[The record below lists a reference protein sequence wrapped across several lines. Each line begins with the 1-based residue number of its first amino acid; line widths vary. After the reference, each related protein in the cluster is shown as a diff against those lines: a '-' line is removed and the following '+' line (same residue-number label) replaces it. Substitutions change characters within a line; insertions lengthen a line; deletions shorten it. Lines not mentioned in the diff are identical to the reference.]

1 MASASGLCYHE
12 SMVDDLQA
20 LEVDV
25 LFVGGGPA
33 NLAGA
38 LRLTQLVARHNAR
51 VSSGDLSGSPLAVQI
66 ALIEKGRD
74 VGAHAISGAIFDPT
88 ALEELL
94 PDYGSRG
101 FPFSQRV
108 AEHGLHYLTT
118 EGSHRFPNFLIPPAY
133 RQDRCYVGSL
143 QKLNLWLAEQV
154 EAAGVYL
161 FNETCG
167 VQILYDGNR
176 VCGVQTG
183 DKGVE
188 AGGSRKAN
196 YEPGTRIQAKVTV
209 FGEGP
214 RGTLAEDLI
223 HRFKLREGRNP
234 QSYALGVKELI
245 RVKQGGSPGLAIHT
259 IGYPLSSRVFGGGFC
274 YGLEENLYAVGMIC
288 GLDWED
294 PQMDVQA
301 QLQRFK
307 KHPFIQQFIRGG
319 EVVSYGAK
327 TLPEGGYFA
336 IPRPYVDGALLV
348 GDSAG
353 FLNVPYL
360 KGIHYAMKSGMLAAE
375 TIFDAL
381 LYGDASASGLS
392 SYDARLASSYVMQ
405 DLYRVR
411 HFRRAF
417 AHHGFLGLLLGG
429 LTMWTGWG
437 PSKSGGVH
445 EDFLAL
451 RPIKEVMADRRDH
464 EPIGYDAG
472 VLVDKLT
479 DVYYSGTQHRE
490 DQPTHIQIVDPNRC
504 LTDCIARFGDAPCT
518 HFCPAKVY
526 ELMGEGADRRI
537 RVNFSNCVHC
547 KTCVIKDPL
556 DVQAGDNV
564 QNIVWRAPAEGG
576 PRYQGL

>member
-1 MASASGLCYHE
+1 ME
-12 SMVDDLQA
+12 DDRQT

-38 LRLTQLVARHNAR
+38 LHLARLVERHNAR
-51 VSSGDLSGSPLAVQI
+51 VAVKALSGPPLSPQI

-74 VGAHAISGAIFDPT
+74 VGAHAISGALLDPR

-94 PDYGSRG
+94 PDYRDRG
-101 FPFSQRV
+101 FPLTLRV
-108 AEHGLHYLTT
+108 ARHGLHYLTT
-118 EGSHRFPNFLIPPAY
+118 GRDFRLLDFLVPPAY
-133 RQDRCYVGSL
+133 RQEACYVGSL

-154 EAAGVYL
+154 EAAGVFL

-167 VQILYDGNR
+167 VEILYDGDR
-176 VCGVQTG
+176 VRGVRTG
-183 DKGVE
+183 DKGLE
-188 AGGSRKAN
+188 ARGGRKPN
-196 YEPGTRIQAKVTV
+196 YAPGTRIAAKVTV

-214 RGTLAEDLI
+214 HGTLAEDLI
-223 HRFKLREGRNP
+223 HRSKLREGRNP

-245 RVKQGGSPGLAIHT
+245 RVKHGGSPGLAVHT
-259 IGYPLSSRVFGGGFC
+259 IGYPLGPRVFGGGFC
-274 YGLEENLYAVGMIC
+274 YGLEDGLYAVGMVC
-288 GLDWED
+288 ALDWED
-294 PQMDVQA
+294 PQMDVQT

-307 KHPFIQQFIRGG
+307 KHPFIQQLIAGG
-319 EVVSYGAK
+319 EVIAYGAK

-336 IPRPYVDGALLV
+336 VPRPYADGALLV

-375 TIFDAL
+375 TLYEAL
-381 LYGDASASGLS
+381 VRGEYTAATLAS
-392 SYDARLASSYVMQ
+392 YEARLAASYVMR

-411 HFRRAF
+411 NFRRAF
-417 AHHGFLGLLLGG
+417 AYGRLPGLLLGG
-429 LTMWTGWG
+429 ATMWTGLG
-437 PSKSGGVH
+437 PTRPGGVQ
-445 EDFLAL
+445 
-451 RPIKEVMADRRDH
+451 ADYRHLKPLDAVVAGRWIR
-464 EPIGYDAG
+464 EPAHFDAG

-479 DVYYSGTQHRE
+479 DVFHSGTQHRE
-490 DQPTHIQIVDPNRC
+490 DQPSHIRILNPSRC
-504 LTDCIARFGDAPCT
+504 LTECIPRFGDAPCT

-526 ELMGEGADRRI
+526 ELVGEGPARHI
-537 RVNFSNCVHC
+537 QVNFANCVHC

-556 DVQAGDNV
+556 DVLTDDTV
-564 QNIVWRAPAEGG
+564 QNIIWRAPAEGG

>member
-1 MASASGLCYHE
+1 M
-12 SMVDDLQA
+12 DDERQTLD
-20 LEVDV
+20 VDV

-38 LRLTQLVARHNAR
+38 LRLTQLVAHQNER
-51 VSSGDLSGSPLAVQI
+51 VSAGDSSSPRLEPRI

-74 VGAHAISGAIFDPT
+74 VGAHAISGAIFDPI

-94 PDYGSRG
+94 PDYRDRG
-101 FPFSQRV
+101 FPISIRV
-108 AEHGLHYLTT
+108 ARHGLHYLTT
-118 EGSHRFPNFLIPPAY
+118 NGNLPLPDCLIPPAY

-161 FNETCG
+161 FHETCG
-167 VQILYDGNR
+167 VQILYDGDR

-183 DKGVE
+183 DKGLE
-188 AGGSRKAN
+188 AGGGRKGN
-196 YEPGTRIQAKVTV
+196 YEPGTQIRAKVTV

-214 RGTLAEDLI
+214 RGTLTEDLI
-223 HRFKLREGRNP
+223 HRFKLGEGQAP

-245 RVKQGGSPGLAIHT
+245 RVKQGGAPGLAIHT
-259 IGYPLSSRVFGGGFC
+259 LGYPLGPEVFGGGFC
-274 YGLEENLYAVGMIC
+274 YGMAEDLFAVGMVC
-288 GLDWED
+288 GLDWKD
-294 PQMDVQA
+294 PQMDVQE

-307 KHPFIQQFIRGG
+307 KHPVIQQFIKGG
-319 EVVSYGAK
+319 EVIAYGAK

-336 IPRPYVDGALLV
+336 VPRPYTDGALIV

-375 TIFDAL
+375 TIVEAL
-381 LYGDASASGLS
+381 VRGNVTASVLS
-392 SYDARLASSYVMQ
+392 AYETRLASSYVMR

-411 HFRRAF
+411 NFRRAF
-417 AHHGFLGLLLGG
+417 ALGRLPGLLLGG
-429 LTMWTGWG
+429 LTLWTGLG
-437 PSKSGGVH
+437 PTKPSGSR
-445 EDFLAL
+445 EDFTHL
-451 RPIKEVMADRRDH
+451 RPLSEAIPGRWTG
-464 EPIGYDAG
+464 EPTGWDAG
-472 VLVDKLT
+472 VLADKLT
-479 DVYYSGTQHRE
+479 DVYHSGTQHRE
-490 DQPTHIQIVDPNRC
+490 DQPSHITILDPSRC
-504 LTDCIARFGDAPCT
+504 LSDCLTRFGDAPCT

-526 ELMGEGADRRI
+526 ELVGEGTSRHI
-537 RVNFSNCVHC
+537 QINFANCVHC
-547 KTCVIKDPL
+547 KTCVIKDPI
-556 DVQAGDNV
+556 DVLSGDNV